1 MTLEVERCKRDGVSL
16 GGSLGDKDDILLGE
30 HDRVGCKQ
38 HAKRELSV
46 SVENVMY
53 NDEELVSS

>member
-1 MTLEVERCKRDGVSL
+1 M

-30 HDRVGCKQ
+30 HGRVGCTQ
-38 HAKRELSV
+38 HAERELSV